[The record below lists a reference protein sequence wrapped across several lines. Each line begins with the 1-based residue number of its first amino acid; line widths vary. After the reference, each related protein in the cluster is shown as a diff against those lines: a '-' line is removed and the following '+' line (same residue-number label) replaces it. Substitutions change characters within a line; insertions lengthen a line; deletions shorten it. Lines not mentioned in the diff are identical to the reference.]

1 MKKITLAAAILIL
14 SVLTAVAAR
23 KADATFSGVK
33 DSYTLNADGSVTH
46 RVQKTVTYNTNPSF
60 FSLFGETF
68 ITYNPEFQKL
78 NINDSYTVQA
88 DGTRIVTPANAF
100 NEVLPSGAAN
110 SADFNGLREMVVTH
124 TGLEKGAKAFLD
136 YTIESSADGVPT
148 LDIDKV
154 IPVQGA
160 EFTDYTLEVTVPEGT
175 PVNWSV
181 AGSSVKPV
189 VKGNT
194 YTWTFRNI
202 APASGEANTPL
213 NHDGQPRVSVTTA
226 ENLGVA
232 LIPFTVET
240 LDICR
245 APEGVVSDT
254 MDVKSKIDAVR
265 DYVVE
270 GIALARVEPALLGNH
285 LRQCAGVV
293 RSAIGTEAEKAL
305 AMAKM
310 LSGEGIDAQVVVV
323 LPAGVKAK
331 NPAAISRWL
340 VKTGDRYL
348 SPLSVKDYDPA
359 LRADRD
365 EYFNL
370 GGEKIDIAPVRL
382 ALDVNAVIDLSAD
395 SVKIASRDIALKGSG
410 KAAALKGGDKMER
423 QGAYTVYT
431 LPVSDAG
438 VDSWEIRNF
447 NGERL
452 EPIELPC
459 AIDETDTYTIKL
471 NGVTSSVRPYRKSVS
486 NAAGKVDISIEPQGD
501 KVMVSRSISLARSI
515 YPAAE
520 YKLVR
525 ELLQAWLAPSG
536 RRIVVR

>member
-1 MKKITLAAAILIL
+1 MKKITIAAALLIL
-14 SVLTAVAAR
+14 SVLTVAAR

-33 DSYTLNADGSVTH
+33 DSYTLNADGSVSH

-60 FSLFGETF
+60 FSMFGETF

-78 NINDSYTVQA
+78 KINDSYTVQA

-136 YTIESSADGVPT
+136 YTIESAADGVPT

-160 EFTDYTLEVTVPEGT
+160 EFTDYTLEVTVPEGRQ
-175 PVNWSV
+175 VDWSV

-202 APASGEANTPL
+202 ASASGEANTPL
-213 NHDGQPRVSVTTA
+213 NHDGQPRISVTTA
-226 ENLGVA
+226 ESLGAA
-232 LIPFTVET
+232 LAPFTVET

-254 MDVKSKIDAVR
+254 MDVRAKTDAVR
-265 DYVVE
+265 DYVAE

-285 LRQCAGVV
+285 LRQCASVV

-305 AMAKM
+305 ALAKM
-310 LSGEGIDAQVVVV
+310 LRGEGIDAQAVVV

-340 VKTGDRYL
+340 VRTGDRYL
-348 SPLSVKDYDPA
+348 SPLSTKDYEPA

-365 EYFNL
+365 EYFTL

-410 KAAALKGGDKMER
+410 KSAALKGGEKVER
-423 QGAYTVYT
+423 QGDYTLYT

-438 VDSWEIRNF
+438 IDSWEIRNF

-452 EPIELPC
+452 EAIELPC
-459 AIDETDTYTIKL
+459 AIDETDTYTVNLK
-471 NGVTSSVRPYRKSVS
+471 GVVPAVQPYRKSVS
-486 NAAGKVDISIEPQGD
+486 NAAGKVSISIEPQGD
-501 KVMVSRSISLARSI
+501 KVTVSRSISLARSI

>member
-1 MKKITLAAAILIL
+1 MKKITIAAALLIL
-14 SVLTAVAAR
+14 SVPTVAAR

-33 DSYTLNADGSVTH
+33 DSYTLNTDGSVSH

-60 FSLFGETF
+60 FSMFGETF
-68 ITYNPEFQKL
+68 ITYNPGFQKL
-78 NINDSYTVQA
+78 KINDCYTVQA
-88 DGTRIVTPANAF
+88 DGTRIVAPDNAF

-124 TGLEKGAKAFLD
+124 TGLEKGATAFLD
-136 YTIESSADGVPT
+136 YTIESAADGVPA

-160 EFTDYTLEVTVPEGT
+160 EFTDYTLEVTVPEGRQ
-175 PVNWSV
+175 VNWSV
-181 AGSSVKPV
+181 VGSSVKPV

-213 NHDGQPRVSVTTA
+213 NHDGQPRISVTTA
-226 ENLGVA
+226 ESLGAA
-232 LIPFTVET
+232 LAPFTVET

-254 MDVKSKIDAVR
+254 MDVRAKTDAVR
-265 DYVVE
+265 DYVAE
-270 GIALARVEPALLGNH
+270 GIALARVEPALLGSH
-285 LRQCAGVV
+285 LRQCASVV

-305 AMAKM
+305 ALAKM
-310 LSGEGIDAQVVVV
+310 LRGEGIDAQAVVV

-340 VKTGDRYL
+340 VRTGDRYL
-348 SPLSVKDYDPA
+348 SPLSTKDYEPA
-359 LRADRD
+359 LCADRD
-365 EYFNL
+365 EYFTL
-370 GGEKIDIAPVRL
+370 GGDKIDIAPVRL

-410 KAAALKGGDKMER
+410 KSAALKGGEKVER
-423 QGAYTVYT
+423 QGGYTLYT

-447 NGERL
+447 NSERL
-452 EPIELPC
+452 EAIELPC
-459 AIDETDTYTIKL
+459 AIDETDTFTVNLK
-471 NGVTSSVRPYRKSVS
+471 GVVPAVEPYRKSVS
-486 NAAGKVDISIEPQGD
+486 NAAGKVSISIEPQGD
-501 KVMVSRSISLARSI
+501 KVTVSRSISLARSI